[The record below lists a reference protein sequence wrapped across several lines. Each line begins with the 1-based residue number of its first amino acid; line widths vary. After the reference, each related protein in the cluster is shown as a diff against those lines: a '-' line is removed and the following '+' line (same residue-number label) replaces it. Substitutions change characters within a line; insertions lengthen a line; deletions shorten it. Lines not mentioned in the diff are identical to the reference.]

1 MGREC
6 GPVWVAPEVLD
17 GLDTVREWG
26 LAQMVDRSRVVS
38 VCREL
43 GYPEA
48 ASWVEENPDQYSQ
61 GILHGF
67 EE

>member
-1 MGREC
+1 
-6 GPVWVAPEVLD
+6 V
-17 GLDTVREWG
+17 
-26 LAQMVDRSRVVS
+26 VDRSRVVS
-38 VCREL
+38 LRYEL

-48 ASWVEENPDQYSQ
+48 ASWAEENPAKYSQ